1 MISYLLP
8 LCIRWVWMRCRYSCM
23 NYRLR
28 KPAFSIRQLRIAVSK
43 TKRGKEKIR
52 FDKNELKKALQIFEY
67 IKPYRGYFIASLILV
82 FVSTFSFYA
91 IFYFIGLLIDI
102 AQGQSKFGLTLKHI
116 AYILLGVLIIQ
127 GIVSYLRVVF
137 TARVSEYAISDIRTE
152 VFHKLV
158 TLPITFFEENQ
169 SGELISRVSADVS
182 KLYNVFSITLI
193 EFFRQVI
200 TLIVGI
206 GFLLYMTPR
215 LSVIMLLTFPVV
227 VLLAMFFGRYIRK
240 FSKQRQELLAESNRI
255 IGDAVQGIQIV
266 KAYTN
271 EDLEIKRYKHSMSE
285 LVSIAMDYAKAR
297 AWFSFFILTIF
308 FGAICFIIYM
318 GASMLQS
325 GSMTA
330 GELLSFVTVTSMI
343 GASIAGLGNFTTEL
357 FGAIGATDR
366 IKDILTQSPEVDVS
380 INSQV
385 HKGKADLSFIDVGF
399 SYPSRPESKILN
411 HINIKA
417 KTGETVALVGPSGVG
432 KSTIA
437 QLILR
442 FYKIDSGDILLNGKS
457 IYDMELRGY
466 RRRISFVPQE
476 IILFSGTIA
485 DNIRYGDT
493 TASAAQIAV
502 AAEKANC
509 AEFIEKFTE
518 GMDTLVGEKGIK
530 LSGGQRQRLAIAR
543 ALLRNPDIFILDEAT
558 SALDSASEKL
568 VQDALDNVM
577 KERTCIVI
585 AHRLSTIVDADRIY
599 VLQDE
604 GIAEYGTHSELMTKK
619 GIYFNQASLGRLFD

>member
-1 MISYLLP
+1 MS
-8 LCIRWVWMRCRYSCM
+8 R
-23 NYRLR
+23 N
-28 KPAFSIRQLRIAVSK
+28 
-43 TKRGKEKIR
+43 KRGQDRVK
-52 FDKNELKKALQIFEY
+52 FDKAEFKKALQIFEY
-67 IKPYRGYFIASLILV
+67 IKPYKGYFIASLLLV
-82 FVSTFSFYA
+82 FLSTFSFYA

-116 AYILLGVLIIQ
+116 AYILLVVLIVQ
-127 GIVSYLRVVF
+127 GLVSYLRVVF
-137 TARVSEYAISDIRTE
+137 TARVSEYAISDIRSE

-158 TLPITFFEENQ
+158 TLPITFFEDNQ

-200 TLIVGI
+200 TLVVGI
-206 GFLLYMTPR
+206 GFLLYMAPR
-215 LSVIMLLTFPVV
+215 LSVIMLLTFPFV

-240 FSKQRQELLAESNRI
+240 FSKKRQELLAESNRI

-271 EDLEIKRYKHSMSE
+271 EDLEIKRYKHSMSD
-285 LVSIAMDYAKAR
+285 LVDIAMDYAKAR

-343 GASIAGLGNFTTEL
+343 GASIAGLGSFTTEL

-366 IKDILTQSPEVDVS
+366 IKDILTQSPEVDVALDERTE
-380 INSQV
+380 
-385 HKGKADLSFIDVGF
+385 KCKADIVLKNVSF
-399 SYPSRPESKILN
+399 SYPSRPDSKILN
-411 HINIKA
+411 NISIEAKA
-417 KTGETVALVGPSGVG
+417 GETVALVGPSGVG

-437 QLILR
+437 QLLLR
-442 FYKIDSGDILLNGKS
+442 FYDINSGDILLNGRS
-457 IYDMELRGY
+457 IYDKELRGY

-476 IILFSGTIA
+476 IILFSGSIA
-485 DNIRYGDT
+485 ENIRYGDT
-493 TASAAQIAV
+493 QATTEQVYEAAD
-502 AAEKANC
+502 KANC
-509 AEFIEKFTE
+509 TEFIKKFEE
-518 GMDTLVGEKGIK
+518 GIDTLVGEKGIK

-568 VQDALDNVM
+568 VQDALDTVM
-577 KERTCIVI
+577 KERTCLVI
-585 AHRLSTIVDADRIY
+585 AHRLSTIVNADRIY
-599 VLQDE
+599 VMKE
-604 GIAEYGTHSELMTKK
+604 GEIVEQGTHSELMQKQ
-619 GIYFNQASLGRLFD
+619 GIYHTQASLGRLFD